1 MAKRKTPKVDLKPRA
16 EKITDQQLE
25 RLQKAAKGVQ
35 TMQGEIGALETRKH
49 SLLHM
54 VATMQDV
61 LEELRVEFQKD
72 YGTDEVN
79 IADGTIKYNQDGN
92 NKVNS

>member
-16 EKITDQQLE
+16 EKITNQQLN

-35 TMQGEIGALETRKH
+35 TMQSEIGALETRKH

-54 VATMQDV
+54 LTTMQEV
-61 LEELRVEFQKD
+61 IEELRVEFQKD